1 MTQLIENINPIEIEI
16 EIENEKGRV
25 YKISSPQTEKIYI
38 GSTFKKLKTRLYQH
52 KQAYT
57 RFLNG
62 GKNLGAFDVVK
73 YDDCVIEELESF
85 EGLNRKGLSV
95 FERKWY
101 DIYKNNV
108 CNINIPN
115 RTKRD
120 WEDEN
125 RDFLENWKKEYR
137 INNRDKINKFANEY
151 YHNNKEKVINVQR
164 KYQEKNKAKI
174 SQYYKDYYLR
184 KKQEKQQ
191 QQQQQEPQSQ
201 PQEELKLL
209 ILSVFL
215 ITLDLMYH

>member
-1 MTQLIENINPIEIEI
+1 MTELIENIIPV
-16 EIENEKGRV
+16 EIENKNEKGFV
-25 YKISSPQTEKIYI
+25 YKISSPQTDKVYI

-52 KQAYT
+52 KIAYT

-101 DIYKNNV
+101 DIYKNKV

-191 QQQQQEPQSQ
+191 QQQPQPQ

-209 ILSVFL
+209 ILSVISLYL
-215 ITLDLMYH
+215 ILL